1 MTDLRPALD
10 LAGDLV
16 VAAYRR
22 GLAIGFAMGLGLGVC
37 AAWFAL
43 TEADR

>member
-1 MTDLRPALD
+1 MDLRPVLD

-22 GLAIGFAMGLGLGVC
+22 GLALGFAMGLGLGIC
-37 AAWFAL
+37 ATWFAL
-43 TEADR
+43 TEAAR